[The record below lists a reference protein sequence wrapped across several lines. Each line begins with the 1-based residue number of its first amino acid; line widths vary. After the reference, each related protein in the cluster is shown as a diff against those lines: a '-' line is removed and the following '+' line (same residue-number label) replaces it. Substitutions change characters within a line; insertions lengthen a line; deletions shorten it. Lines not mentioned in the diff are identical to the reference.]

1 MSGRSDEA
9 DEDAGP
15 RWFGDVHCYPASVN
29 MIGCRSL
36 AAGMLRFWV
45 QSSDL
50 ETSVSTV
57 LSRSAER
64 CVTRRHRMLFRVH
77 PVSRASSDSR
87 VQPVTL

>member
-1 MSGRSDEA
+1 MAEVMKLMKMPAPGGSGMCIATLLPSTR
-9 DEDAGP
+9 
-15 RWFGDVHCYPASVN
+15 
-29 MIGCRSL
+29 IGCRSL

-64 CVTRRHRMLFRVH
+64 FVTR
-77 PVSRASSDSR
+77 PSGYASSGCTD
-87 VQPVTL
+87 VHLEVHG